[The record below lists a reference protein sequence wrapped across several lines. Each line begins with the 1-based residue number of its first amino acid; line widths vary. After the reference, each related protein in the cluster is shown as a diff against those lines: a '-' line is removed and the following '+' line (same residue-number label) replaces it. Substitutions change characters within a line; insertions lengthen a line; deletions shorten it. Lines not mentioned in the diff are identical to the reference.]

1 VASVDQRSISLE
13 EIVGALHAGRAAL
26 EQENWVTLTGKG
38 KSEMET
44 TSQTEDQ
51 GARTATDQSITASS
65 DVGSRSRPI
74 SEGATSVS
82 EEARRRA
89 LEGILE
95 FRALRERILTR
106 RGGMPFTEEELTGAL
121 HEARAA
127 HDRGE

>member
-1 VASVDQRSISLE
+1 
-13 EIVGALHAGRAAL
+13 VGALHAARAAL
-26 EQENWVTLTGKG
+26 EQENWVILTGQEE
-38 KSEMET
+38 SVMET

-51 GARTATDQSITASS
+51 VARTAPDQSITVSP
-65 DVGSRSRPI
+65 DVGPGSRPI

-95 FRALRERILTR
+95 FRALRERILAR
-106 RGGMPFTEEELTGAL
+106 RNGMPFTEEELTGAL